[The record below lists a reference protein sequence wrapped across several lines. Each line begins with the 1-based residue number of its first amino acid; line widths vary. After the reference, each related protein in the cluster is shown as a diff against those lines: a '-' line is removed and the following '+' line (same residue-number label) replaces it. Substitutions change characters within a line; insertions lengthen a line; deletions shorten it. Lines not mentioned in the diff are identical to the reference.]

1 MSEQTEQS
9 RPEAQRPWLIA
20 AWPGMGNVAVI
31 AAGYLVQKLGMKP
44 MGEMTARGYFDI
56 QQVTVNA
63 GLINTPRMP
72 RSVLYQWKNPH
83 EGGRDLIIS
92 LSEAQ
97 PAARTYAFAQ
107 ELMDRM
113 GKLGV
118 ERVFTFASL
127 ASQLHPTQDPRI
139 FAAATSQ
146 PVLDDLLKLD
156 ATTLEDGQIGG
167 LNGVMLG
174 AALEHG
180 VHGACLLGEIPFF
193 AAGVPNPK
201 AAKAVLTM
209 FCSLA
214 GVDVEMSELEAH
226 SEAVERAMLELMERM
241 KQGQSAEAGEEGE
254 DEDEDHDEE
263 ATVTEAEAASK
274 EKLLDF
280 DTRNRIEKMFERARR
295 DRGKAVQLKQELDKL
310 GVFRQYEDRFLDL
323 FRRAE

>member
-1 MSEQTEQS
+1 MAEQQKK
-9 RPEAQRPWLIA
+9 PWLIA

-72 RSVLYQWKNPH
+72 RSVLYQWKNPNVD
-83 EGGRDLIIS
+83 GRDLIVS

-97 PAARTYAFAQ
+97 PATRTYAFAQ
-107 ELMDRM
+107 ELMDRVEKM
-113 GKLGV
+113 GA

-127 ASQLHPTQDPRI
+127 ASQLHPTQEPRV
-139 FAAATSQ
+139 FAAATKQS
-146 PVLDDLLKLD
+146 VLDALIEQH

-201 AAKAVLTM
+201 AAKAVLTI
-209 FCSLA
+209 FGALA
-214 GVDVEMSELEAH
+214 GVDIDMSDLEQH
-226 SEAVERAMLELMERM
+226 SETVERAMLELMQRM
-241 KQGQSAEAGEEGE
+241 KQGQHADPDADDDEGDDEYEAEGE
-254 DEDEDHDEE
+254 HAAPEVEV
-263 ATVTEAEAASK
+263 AAEK
-274 EKLLDF
+274 TLDF
-280 DTRNRIEKMFERARR
+280 DTRNRIEKLFERARR
-295 DRGKAVQLKQELDKL
+295 DRSKAVQLKHELDKL
-310 GVFRQYEDRFLDL
+310 SVFKQYEDRFLDL

>member
-1 MSEQTEQS
+1 
-9 RPEAQRPWLIA
+9 
-20 AWPGMGNVAVI
+20 MGNVAVI

-44 MGEMTARGYFDI
+44 MNELTARGYFDI
-56 QQVTVNA
+56 QQVTVSA
-63 GLINTPRMP
+63 GLINPPRMP
-72 RSVLYQWKNPH
+72 RSVLYQWKNPA
-83 EGGRDLIIS
+83 EGGRDLIVS

-97 PAARTYAFAQ
+97 PATRTYAYAQ
-107 ELMDRM
+107 ELMDRVS
-113 GKLGV
+113 KLGV

-146 PVLDDLLKLD
+146 PVLDELLRLD

-201 AAKAVLTM
+201 AAKAVLSM
-209 FCSLA
+209 FASLA
-214 GVDVEMSELEAH
+214 DIEIDMGDLEQH
-226 SEAVERAMLELMERM
+226 SEQVERAMLELMERM
-241 KQGQSAEAGEEGE
+241 KQNQFSQNGDDDDSE
-254 DEDEDHDEE
+254 DDDEPSIPAPE
-263 ATVTEAEAASK
+263 ATSP
-274 EKLLDF
+274 EKTLDF
-280 DTRNRIEKMFERARR
+280 DARNRIEKMFERSRR
-295 DRGKAVQLKQELDKL
+295 DRSKAVHLKQELDKL
-310 GVFRQYEDRFLDL
+310 GVFKQYEDRFLDL